1 VRVPA
6 AGIAGEQV
14 KQTFWWLAAGG
25 ILLFAV
31 SGQPSFL
38 NVKTLG
44 LIMIGRAV
52 AGMWLAT
59 GPNRRA
65 YFARQLK
72 TVVTHGSTVV
82 ESMTATLARD
92 DADRVPL
99 GDLLLSRRAGG
110 GDQT

>member
-1 VRVPA
+1 
-6 AGIAGEQV
+6 V

-25 ILLFAV
+25 IFLFAV

-38 NVKTLG
+38 NLKTLG

-52 AGMWLAT
+52 AGMWFAA

-65 YFARQLK
+65 YFTRQLK

-82 ESMTATLARD
+82 ESVTATLARD
-92 DADRVPL
+92 DSNRVPL
-99 GDLLLSRRAGG
+99 GDLLLSRRSGG
-110 GDQT
+110 GDPT